1 MEKFIPN
8 TFSPEYIESI
18 LTIESGKWKL
28 NVPLERL
35 TNNYVEVFMTNE
47 VADAINQADV
57 QKILLEYKPKSL
69 EFSSIQSEISIDL
82 NIEHIEKT
90 DVSDVFDK
98 TVTAMELTDEQK
110 AQLVKLNG
118 DYVKAALNEL
128 GIQ

>member
-1 MEKFIPN
+1 MEWFIPN
-8 TFSPEYIESI
+8 TFSPEYIEPI
-18 LTIESGKWKL
+18 LTMESGKWTL

-35 TNNYVEVFMTNE
+35 TNNYVEVFMTIE
-47 VADAINQADV
+47 VADAINQAGV
-57 QKILLEYKPKSL
+57 QKTLVEYKPKSL
-69 EFSSIQSEISIDL
+69 EPSPIQSEINIDID
-82 NIEHIEKT
+82 IEQIEKT

>member
-1 MEKFIPN
+1 M
-8 TFSPEYIESI
+8 
-18 LTIESGKWKL
+18 ESGKWKL

-57 QKILLEYKPKSL
+57 QKTLLEYKPKSL

-110 AQLVKLNG
+110 AQLVKLNS